1 MLLLTFSFFLS
12 WINLP
17 QQFTIVF
24 PFHLSRHRVTGG
36 ELFDRIVEKG
46 SYTEKDASGLIR
58 QVLEAVDYMHEQ
70 GVVHRD
76 LKVCYNNHS
85 FGNLISYLSFVS
97 LFICS
102 PKICSITTLMKNLK

>member
-1 MLLLTFSFFLS
+1 MTLIRSILFL
-12 WINLP
+12 
-17 QQFTIVF
+17 V
-24 PFHLSRHRVTGG
+24 HLFNVNRVTGG

-76 LKVCYNNHS
+76 LKVNV
-85 FGNLISYLSFVS
+85 LID
-97 LFICS
+97 I
-102 PKICSITTLMKNLK
+102 